1 MSSVQNTIKYV
12 KHNKVR
18 IKTDMKREEITKI
31 LLEFFEEIEEKPT
44 GMKGFM
50 VLDDLENLQESIVL
64 TFWER
69 KEDMDSFY
77 KPENKV
83 LSDLVE
89 KLNPSFEQLPVRR
102 DFTYLNSKYNSSSQ
116 TPSMTYTLIII
127 IIIFARLFS
136 ILTLHNIEINR
147 ICF

>member
-1 MSSVQNTIKYV
+1 MSTAQNMIKYV

-18 IKTDMKREEITKI
+18 IKTGVKREEITKI

-50 VLDDLENLQESIVL
+50 VMDDLEDLQESIVL

-77 KPENKV
+77 KPENEA
-83 LSDLVE
+83 LYDLVE
-89 KLNPSFEQLPVRR
+89 KLNPSFEQLPVRK
-102 DFTYLNSKYNSSSQ
+102 DYHVSKSKV
-116 TPSMTYTLIII
+116 
-127 IIIFARLFS
+127 
-136 ILTLHNIEINR
+136 
-147 ICF
+147 

>member
-1 MSSVQNTIKYV
+1 MIKYV

-18 IKTDMKREEITKI
+18 IKADIKREEITEI
-31 LLEFFEEIEEKPT
+31 LLEFFEAIKAKST

-50 VLDDLENLQESIVL
+50 VMDDLEDIQESVVL

-77 KPENKV
+77 KAGNKI

-89 KLNPSFEQLPVRR
+89 KLNPSFEQLPVRKDYR
-102 DFTYLNSKYNSSSQ
+102 VTKFKVQY
-116 TPSMTYTLIII
+116 
-127 IIIFARLFS
+127 
-136 ILTLHNIEINR
+136 
-147 ICF
+147 